1 MKYFHTLAAGQRET
15 FPLWIFNTN
24 TFNVGNKRQYGHE
37 ISVGS
42 QSSRTS
48 IAMDAVRTP
57 WERRAV
63 AVQSPCS
70 RRHQRW
76 RSHCALTALSPRAHR
91 AHGDH
96 SALPLRPHGVP
107 SALSSERRA
116 VAEPRRACFATK
128 LARRH
133 SAFYAT
139 PPRLHCDFRALM
151 AIPLRGRCDACAL

>member
-1 MKYFHTLAAGQRET
+1 
-15 FPLWIFNTN
+15 
-24 TFNVGNKRQYGHE
+24 
-37 ISVGS
+37 
-42 QSSRTS
+42 
-48 IAMDAVRTP
+48 MDAVRTP

-63 AVQSPCS
+63 ALHSPCS

-76 RSHCALTALSPRAHR
+76 RSNCALTALSPRAHR
-91 AHGDH
+91 ALGDH

-133 SAFYAT
+133 SAFYAI

-151 AIPLRGRCDACAL
+151 AIPLRGRCDACALYGVLERSKSAVGARSRSDSCYTLQYILTPIEAYHQ